1 MWSEIIWKET
11 MFCFVHHATGSGKS
25 LTIELASF
33 VFKCLSTDQSAPASM
48 IVVSPLVALMQFQ
61 VETVR
66 KNKKGQ

>member
-1 MWSEIIWKET
+1 
-11 MFCFVHHATGSGKS
+11 MFCFVHHTTGSGKS
-25 LTIELASF
+25 LTIELVSF

-66 KNKKGQ
+66 KK